1 MCSPRIGPT
10 YSLAFLSSS
19 LDGFYVLILL
29 SYVLKDCFQPHKH
42 HHIFKNVTRTFLDF
56 ELLPDKSC
64 EKCLLSIR
72 VVKRVRRALSSFQQP
87 FEIISLFI
95 FLHDL
100 RRNLESF
107 QSSCKK
113 LEESSQKVRY
123 AHYAR
128 SSILW
133 RSSFYLNL
141 LIVLILSC

>member
-1 MCSPRIGPT
+1 MFSPRIGPT
-10 YSLAFLSSS
+10 YSLAFLSLS

-29 SYVLKDCFQPHKH
+29 SYVLKDCFQPHKQ
-42 HHIFKNVTRTFLDF
+42 HHIFKGIKNVTRTFLDF

-64 EKCLLSIR
+64 KKCLLSIR

-87 FEIISLFI
+87 FEIIRRLFI

-100 RRNLESF
+100 HRNLESF

-123 AHYAR
+123 AH
-128 SSILW
+128 
-133 RSSFYLNL
+133 
-141 LIVLILSC
+141 